1 MRAILTYH
9 SIDSSGSV
17 ISVDAKRWRAHSR
30 WLESGAVRVLGLEE
44 LVRGDSMGDAL
55 ALTFDDGFANFAD
68 EAWPPLRDRGLP
80 VTVFVVSDHAGGTN
94 AWAGKSAPGIPTLGL
109 LDWDAIGRLAEEGVT
124 IGAHTRTHP
133 DLRTLD
139 PSALADEL
147 EGAAERI
154 AARTGRRPGAFAYP
168 YGATDARVTAAAGHA
183 YRVACTTEFR
193 ALRQGEDPSALPRL
207 DAHYFRAP
215 GRLESWGSG
224 SFRRYLW
231 LRGRA
236 RRVRSALAVLGG
248 SA

>member
-9 SIDSSGSV
+9 SIDPSGSV
-17 ISVDAKRWRAHSR
+17 ISVDADRWRAHAR
-30 WLESGAVRVLGLEE
+30 WLGSGAVRVLGLEE
-44 LVRGDSMGDAL
+44 LVRGDSEGDTV

-68 EAWPPLRDRGLP
+68 EAWPPLREHALP
-80 VTVFVVSDHAGGTN
+80 VTLFVVSDHAGRTN
-94 AWAGKSAPGIPTLGL
+94 AWSGKNHPDVPTLPL
-109 LDWDAIGRLAEEGVT
+109 LAWDAIARLAEEGVT

-154 AARTGRRPGAFAYP
+154 AAETGRRPSAFAYP
-168 YGATDARVTAAAGHA
+168 YGATDERVTAAAGRA
-183 YRVACTTEFR
+183 YRLACTTEFR
-193 ALRQGEDPSALPRL
+193 ALEPGEDPSALPRL
-207 DAHYFRAP
+207 DAFYFRAP

-224 SFRRYLW
+224 SFRRYVW

-236 RRVRSALAVLGG
+236 RRVRSALAALGG